1 MRCGSVDRA
10 ELVQE
15 ACKLLARIGAVK
27 FGVFKLTSGKTSP
40 YYIDL
45 RLVPS
50 FPDAFRFICDAYATM
65 IEEELG
71 LEAFDRIAGV
81 PTSGIPFAAVV
92 AFRLEKPFLY
102 VRKEVKLHGRERRVE
117 GVLAPG
123 DRVILLDDLITT
135 GKTLAEAA
143 KAIRAEGGEVEH
155 AFVLIDR
162 EEGGRDTLA
171 QVGVRLHALMTVR
184 EMAKLLLDMGA
195 IEEEQ
200 YELIMNQVSSG

>member
-1 MRCGSVDRA
+1 MERA
-10 ELVQE
+10 ELVEE

-50 FPDAFRFICDAYATM
+50 FPDAFKFIRDIYVSM
-65 IEEELG
+65 LEEELG
-71 LEAFDRIAGV
+71 LHAFDRIAGV

-92 AFRLEKPFLY
+92 AFSLDKPFLY
-102 VRKEVKLHGRERRVE
+102 VRKEVKKHGRERRVE
-117 GVLAPG
+117 GILRPG
-123 DRVILLDDLITT
+123 DRVVLLDDLITT
-135 GKTLAEAA
+135 GKTLSEAA
-143 KAIRAEGGEVEH
+143 KAIRLEGGVVEH

-162 EEGGRDTLA
+162 EEGGREALSEA
-171 QVGVRLHALMTVR
+171 GVKLHAFMTVR
-184 EMAKLLLDMGA
+184 ELAKELFEMGA

-200 YELIMNQVSSG
+200 YELILRQVGSR

>member
-1 MRCGSVDRA
+1 MRCGSVDRE
-10 ELVQE
+10 ELVRE

-27 FGVFKLTSGKTSP
+27 FGIFKLTSGKTSP

-45 RLVPS
+45 RLIPS
-50 FPDAFRFICDAYATM
+50 FPDAFRFICDVYASM

-71 LEAFDRIAGV
+71 LDAFDRIAGV

-92 AFRLEKPFLY
+92 AFKLEKPFLY

-117 GVLAPG
+117 GILAPG
-123 DRVILLDDLITT
+123 DRVVLLDDLITT
-135 GKTLAEAA
+135 GKTLASAA
-143 KAIRAEGGEVEH
+143 RAIRAEGGEVEH

-162 EEGGRDTLA
+162 EEGGRKTLEEA
-171 QVGVRLHALMTVR
+171 GVRLHSLMTVR

-200 YELIMNQVSSG
+200 YELILRQIGS

>member
-1 MRCGSVDRA
+1 MERT
-10 ELVQE
+10 ELVEE

-50 FPDAFRFICDAYATM
+50 FPDAFKFIRDIYVNM
-65 IEEELG
+65 LKEELG
-71 LEAFDRIAGV
+71 LDAFDRIAGV

-92 AFRLEKPFLY
+92 AFSLEKPFLY
-102 VRKEVKLHGRERRVE
+102 VRKEVKKHGRERRVE
-117 GVLAPG
+117 GVLRPG
-123 DRVILLDDLITT
+123 DRVVLLDDLITT
-135 GKTLAEAA
+135 GKTLSDAA
-143 KAIRAEGGEVEH
+143 RAIRLEGGVVEH

-162 EEGGRDTLA
+162 EEGGREALSEA
-171 QVGVRLHALMTVR
+171 GVKLHAFMTVR
-184 EMAKLLLDMGA
+184 EMAKTLFEMGV

-200 YELIMNQVSSG
+200 YELILRQVESR

>member
-1 MRCGSVDRA
+1 LERT
-10 ELVQE
+10 ELVEE

-50 FPDAFRFICDAYATM
+50 SPDAFKFIRDIYVNM
-65 IEEELG
+65 LKEELG
-71 LEAFDRIAGV
+71 LDAFDRIAGV

-92 AFRLEKPFLY
+92 AFSLEKPFLY
-102 VRKEVKLHGRERRVE
+102 VRKEVKKHGRERRVE
-117 GVLAPG
+117 GVLRPG
-123 DRVILLDDLITT
+123 DRVVLLDDLITT
-135 GKTLAEAA
+135 GKTLSDAA
-143 KAIRAEGGEVEH
+143 RAIRLEGGVVEH

-162 EEGGRDTLA
+162 EEGGREALSEA
-171 QVGVRLHALMTVR
+171 GVKLHAFMTVR
-184 EMAKLLLDMGA
+184 EMAKTLFEMGV

-200 YELIMNQVSSG
+200 YELILRQVESR

>member
-1 MRCGSVDRA
+1 MVAWDRP
-10 ELVQE
+10 ELVRE
-15 ACKLLARIGAVK
+15 ACKVLARIGAVK
-27 FGVFKLTSGKTSP
+27 FGIFKLTSGKTSP

-65 IEEELG
+65 IENELG
-71 LEAFDRIAGV
+71 LENFERIAGV

-102 VRKEVKLHGRERRVE
+102 VRKEIKMHGRERRVE
-117 GVLAPG
+117 GLLAPG
-123 DRVILLDDLITT
+123 HRIILLDDLITT
-135 GKTLAEAA
+135 GKTLASAA
-143 KAIRAEGGEVEH
+143 EAIRKEGGEVEH

-162 EEGGRDTLA
+162 QEGGRKTLA
-171 QVGVRLHALMTVR
+171 EAGVKLHALMTVR
-184 EMAKLLLDMGA
+184 EMARMMLEMGA

-200 YELIMNQVSSG
+200 YELILSQVGE

>member
-1 MRCGSVDRA
+1 LERT
-10 ELVQE
+10 ELVEE

-50 FPDAFRFICDAYATM
+50 FPDAFKFIRDIYVNM
-65 IEEELG
+65 LKEELG
-71 LEAFDRIAGV
+71 LDAFDRIAGV

-92 AFRLEKPFLY
+92 AFSLEKPFLY
-102 VRKEVKLHGRERRVE
+102 VRKEVKKHGRERRVE
-117 GVLAPG
+117 GVLRPG
-123 DRVILLDDLITT
+123 DRVVLLDDLITT
-135 GKTLAEAA
+135 GKTLSDAA
-143 KAIRAEGGEVEH
+143 RAIRLEGGVVEH

-162 EEGGRDTLA
+162 EEGGREALSEA
-171 QVGVRLHALMTVR
+171 GVKLHAFMTVR
-184 EMAKLLLDMGA
+184 EMAKTLFEMGV

-200 YELIMNQVSSG
+200 YELILRQVESR

>member
-1 MRCGSVDRA
+1 MERE
-10 ELVQE
+10 ELLGEV
-15 ACKLLARIGAVK
+15 CKLLARIGAVK
-27 FGVFKLTSGKTSP
+27 FGLFKLTSGKTSP
-40 YYIDL
+40 YYVDL

-50 FPDAFRFICDAYATM
+50 FPDAFRLICDAYARM
-65 IEEELG
+65 IEEEIG
-71 LEAFDRIAGV
+71 SGSFDRIAGV

-102 VRKEVKLHGRERRVE
+102 VRKELRKHGRERRVE
-117 GVLAPG
+117 GILRPG

-135 GKTLAEAA
+135 GKTLCGAT

-162 EEGGRDTLA
+162 EEGGREALA
-171 QVGVRLHALMTVR
+171 GLGVELHALMTVR
-184 EMAKLLLDMGA
+184 EAARLLLDMGA

-200 YELIMNQVSSG
+200 YEIILRQVGA

>member
-1 MRCGSVDRA
+1 MEKA
-10 ELVQE
+10 ELLE
-15 ACKLLARIGAVK
+15 EICKLLTRIGALK

-50 FPDAFRFICDAYATM
+50 FPDAFKFICDAYIGM

-71 LEAFDRIAGV
+71 LGAFDRIAGV

-92 AFRLEKPFLY
+92 AFSTGKPFLY
-102 VRKEVKLHGRERRVE
+102 VRKEVKKHGRERRVE
-117 GVLAPG
+117 GVLRPG
-123 DRVILLDDLITT
+123 DRIILLDDLITT
-135 GKTLAEAA
+135 GKTLADAA
-143 KAIRAEGGEVEH
+143 RAIRSEGGVVEH

-162 EEGGRDTLA
+162 EEGGRELLSRA
-171 QVGVRLHALMTVR
+171 GVELHALMTVR
-184 EMAKLLLDMGA
+184 EMARTLLEMGA

-200 YELIMNQVSSG
+200 YELIMRQVESR

>member
-1 MRCGSVDRA
+1 MPGVERG
-10 ELVQE
+10 ELVCE
-15 ACKLLARIGAVK
+15 VCKLLARIGAVK

-50 FPDAFRFICDAYATM
+50 FPDAFKFICDAYAWA
-65 IEEELG
+65 IERELG
-71 LEAFDRIAGV
+71 LGAFERIAGV

-135 GKTLAEAA
+135 GKTLSEAA
-143 KAIRAEGGEVEH
+143 RAIRREGGEVEH

-162 EEGGRDTLA
+162 EEGGRETLA
-171 QVGVRLHALMTVR
+171 EAGVELHALMTVR
-184 EMAKLLLDMGA
+184 EMAKTLLDMGA

-200 YELIMNQVSSG
+200 YELIISQVG